1 MCLQDVLPTEAWS
14 AWERQHPDREF
25 QLGYPEAGGCSNPD
39 DLHGPMGAR
48 MKEKA
53 VISWSGGKD
62 SALALHEAQKDFEI
76 VALLTTVT
84 EEYDRISVHGVR
96 TSLLERQA
104 HSLNCALDKVFI
116 PPTCSNDDYETKTR
130 AGLDKYRRAGVLS
143 VICGD
148 IFLEDVRRYREK
160 KLFTGGLKGV
170 FPLWGTDTTELARQ
184 FIAQGFQ
191 AILCCVDTNVI
202 NQEFSGRLYDHEM
215 LRWTPTDKL
224 KLEATVSSHVGD
236 V

>member
-1 MCLQDVLPTEAWS
+1 MFC
-14 AWERQHPDREF
+14 HF
-25 QLGYPEAGGCSNPD
+25 
-39 DLHGPMGAR
+39 
-48 MKEKA
+48 
-53 VISWSGGKD
+53 
-62 SALALHEAQKDFEI
+62 
-76 VALLTTVT
+76 
-84 EEYDRISVHGVR
+84 
-96 TSLLERQA
+96 
-104 HSLNCALDKVFI
+104 FI
-116 PPTCSNDDYETKTR
+116 PELLHKCETCSNGDYETKMR

-148 IFLEDVRRYREK
+148 IFLEDVRRYREE

-170 FPLWGTDTTELARQ
+170 FPLWGTDTTELAQQ

-202 NQEFSGRLYDHEM
+202 DQEFSGRLYDHEM